1 MKSISQCTTNVL
13 LYQTMRWVHNED
25 MLQSIFMIYL
35 LSRLTEGFGTIFS
48 FEKWVMPNYNPSYS
62 RYKLF
67 SKANLGWTLDVRLSM
82 MFWVFT
88 VIIKLLVW
96 LEWLK
101 CSRVMSPWWMPPP
114 GHTSSGPGPTVIIQI
129 VMREENIWGICRPR
143 LHIMICDWHT

>member
-1 MKSISQCTTNVL
+1 
-13 LYQTMRWVHNED
+13 
-25 MLQSIFMIYL
+25 
-35 LSRLTEGFGTIFS
+35 
-48 FEKWVMPNYNPSYS
+48 
-62 RYKLF
+62 
-67 SKANLGWTLDVRLSM
+67 M

-143 LHIMICDWHT
+143 LHILICDWHMPLVLWNLCQALGFAYYPHEGFGSIHPDSFYTFSGCVSVIKSLSMGMSIRKQLREHQESVFVFPPRKQLKNLD